1 MKNFLNYQILPEKTY
16 HWGLA
21 RVIGDGL
28 VFVEV
33 VAAVGVAG
41 VVAGGGGGGLLVS
54 AGSVIARIA
63 VLRRAA
69 IRIRCDVC
77 D

>member
-1 MKNFLNYQILPEKTY
+1 MAAGTYQ
-16 HWGLA
+16 WGLA

-33 VAAVGVAG
+33 VAAVGVAGVVAG

-63 VLRRAA
+63 VLRRTT
-69 IRIRCDVC
+69 IRIRCDGR